1 MGENAHMKNKYII
14 SICIFVI
21 FMSMTGISAS
31 ENVDQTDS
39 LGLSIEDNIET
50 AEDEL
55 KIIRQT
61 PGEVELKEN
70 ENQTMNSNILGI
82 SNEDEILGAKD
93 IYVKGDT
100 FEDIQNAINGA
111 ETGDIIHLNGTYTNN
126 LVKRI
131 EINKNISIIGKDNAT
146 LDAEGQSS
154 IFYVNS
160 SKINIQDITFKN
172 GNVRFIHPYLEI
184 RSGGAIFF
192 ANAISNSNIN
202 ATFINNKAVQNGGA
216 IYFNGAVSNSNVM
229 GIYTNNTVKQ
239 DGGAI
244 YFNGAVSNSNVMGIY
259 TNNTV
264 GWAGGANIFGSV
276 SGSNVTGT
284 YTNNKANYG
293 GANFFRNNVSSNSK
307 ISGNYKNNNAE
318 QNGGAN
324 YFNDTVEYTIIDG
337 TYEKIT
343 QQKRM
348 VEQTS
353 SAIMFPVILK

>member
-1 MGENAHMKNKYII
+1 
-14 SICIFVI
+14 
-21 FMSMTGISAS
+21 
-31 ENVDQTDS
+31 
-39 LGLSIEDNIET
+39 
-50 AEDEL
+50 
-55 KIIRQT
+55 
-61 PGEVELKEN
+61 
-70 ENQTMNSNILGI
+70 MNSNILGI

-229 GIYTNNTVKQ
+229 GIYTNNTV
-239 DGGAI
+239 
-244 YFNGAVSNSNVMGIY
+244 
-259 TNNTV
+259 

-293 GANFFRNNVSSNSK
+293 GANFFSNKVSSNSK
-307 ISGNYKNNNAE
+307 ISGNYNNNNAE

-324 YFNDTVEYTIIDG
+324 YFNDAVEYTIIDG
-337 TYEKIT
+337 TYTNNTAKYYGGANIFGSD
-343 QQKRM
+343 
-348 VEQTS
+348 V
-353 SAIMFPVILK
+353 A

>member
-1 MGENAHMKNKYII
+1 
-14 SICIFVI
+14 
-21 FMSMTGISAS
+21 MSMTGISAS

-184 RSGGAIFF
+184 RSGGAIFLQMLF
-192 ANAISNSNIN
+192 LIPILMLRSL
-202 ATFINNKAVQNGGA
+202 T
-216 IYFNGAVSNSNVM
+216 
-229 GIYTNNTVKQ
+229 TKQ
-239 DGGAI
+239 
-244 YFNGAVSNSNVMGIY
+244 Y
-259 TNNTV
+259 
-264 GWAGGANIFGSV
+264 
-276 SGSNVTGT
+276 
-284 YTNNKANYG
+284 
-293 GANFFRNNVSSNSK
+293 
-307 ISGNYKNNNAE
+307 
-318 QNGGAN
+318 
-324 YFNDTVEYTIIDG
+324 
-337 TYEKIT
+337 
-343 QQKRM
+343 RM
-348 VEQTS
+348 VEQS
-353 SAIMFPVILK
+353 ILMERFQIQMLWEYIPTTQ

>member
-1 MGENAHMKNKYII
+1 
-14 SICIFVI
+14 
-21 FMSMTGISAS
+21 MSMTGISAS

-229 GIYTNNTVKQ
+229 GIYTNNTV
-239 DGGAI
+239 
-244 YFNGAVSNSNVMGIY
+244 
-259 TNNTV
+259 

-293 GANFFRNNVSSNSK
+293 GANW
-307 ISGNYKNNNAE
+307 
-318 QNGGAN
+318 
-324 YFNDTVEYTIIDG
+324 
-337 TYEKIT
+337 
-343 QQKRM
+343 
-348 VEQTS
+348 
-353 SAIMFPVILK
+353 